1 MGGLDLPEISCTI
14 CGKPIDLAVDLN
26 ADENGKAVH
35 GRCYVQHI
43 TSPQSHPPAALMA
56 D

>member
-1 MGGLDLPEISCTI
+1 MGGHHLPEIPCTI
-14 CGKPIDLAVDLN
+14 CGKPLDLTVDLN

-35 GRCYVQHI
+35 AHCYVRHI
-43 TSPQSHPPAALMA
+43 TSPRIHPPAALMA